1 METKNLFAELKK
13 QNATVLPQNVGGK
26 SKSIYKK
33 ELFAE
38 CKNDKEKKAMRI
50 KLRRET
56 KKFLGAFLQ
65 KEKNIAELNVIRKA
79 WQNYAK
85 QVYVNVNQIFD
96 TNTKEDEALIKRFVQ
111 IMNAP
116 IESKKESK

>member
-1 METKNLFAELKK
+1 MESKNLFAELKK
-13 QNATVLPQNVGGK
+13 QNATVLPQNVSGK

-33 ELFAE
+33 ELFQD
-38 CKNDKEKKAMRI
+38 CKSDKEKKAMRI

-65 KEKNIAELNVIRKA
+65 KEKNPTELNVIKKV

-96 TNTKEDEALIKRFVQ
+96 TNTKEDEALIKRFIS

-116 IESKKESK
+116 IEAKKESK